1 MKINLIILLLACGV
15 AAYLGTLAP
24 AAHAEEQGGRARNKR
39 IFIVPPPGPVAIDGK
54 LNDWDLSGQIKI
66 FVTKETAE
74 TMSARI
80 AAMYD
85 DEALYLSGDFRD
97 P

>member
-1 MKINLIILLLACGV
+1 MFVQAG
-15 AAYLGTLAP
+15 
-24 AAHAEEQGGRARNKR
+24 EQGGRARNKR
-39 IFIVPPPGPVAIDGK
+39 IFIVPRPGPVAVDGK
-54 LNDWDLSGQIKI
+54 LDDWDLSGQIEI
-66 FVTKETAE
+66 YVTKETAA

-85 DEALYLSGDFRD
+85 AEALYLSGNFRD